1 MIRYKNV
8 RIFNKYAKIQKLMEI
23 LETLCCHNSFLL
35 NFYSKLNFVNYLKMN
50 KIQIKNIKVCSKVL
64 SFIHS
69 RVVLEKNLKLF

>member
-1 MIRYKNV
+1 
-8 RIFNKYAKIQKLMEI
+8 MEI

-69 RVVLEKNLKLF
+69 RVVLEKKPKTFLTVCLNFRYYYISLYLHI